1 MYNKAMWH
9 LVIEAL
15 NIPRKRMTLRSGIT
29 RIGRGST
36 NEILVDDSAASR
48 FHAFI
53 EYKSEINTLTL
64 TDLQSTNGTYLNRDR
79 ISRPTTLKNK
89 DTIRIGQVLL
99 HVENENEVRAAVVNT
114 QRYTRALVLESV
126 DNNSLLLYEVAQKLN
141 TILDLPTA
149 LVETAELIKKYM
161 NAEQCTV
168 ILAQDFDRL
177 IPLQFDPELARKS
190 VRDKSAEIR
199 VDAICVPIMA
209 GEELL
214 GLICMMRTHTSTRT
228 FLQRDL
234 QIAVAISHQAALT
247 IQRMRL
253 VGLVQSHEQTH
264 RMLLKFVSSSEADNL
279 LDYFSKNGHL
289 PGLHEEKVTVLFSS
303 IANSISEHHDLKE
316 FAQILNSLYQSADEI
331 VFKNGG
337 TIKYLS
343 TGIMAV
349 FPNETFPDSEQ
360 RAVDVGRELIIRMK
374 HTGALDKS
382 HPDIIGASINTG
394 MAMIGYVG
402 GEERV
407 EFNAV
412 GDVINVANYMQQ
424 YSRPFKII
432 AGPETV
438 AALGENYPHK
448 FIRTV
453 HLRGRESPLEIH
465 EVLPI

>member
-209 GEELL
+209 GDELL

-264 RMLLKFVSSSEADNL
+264 RMLLKFVSSSEADSL
-279 LDYFSKNGHL
+279 LDYYSKNGHL